1 MSEPYS
7 RWLSLY
13 TAQIS
18 KYQDKRGLFMKDI
31 VKIDPFLYGYFLDET
46 LEHGERVGLALL
58 YAAKNIELR
67 FSRRLLPET
76 AFETK
81 YGSSGY
87 SPSEGLWFNTDN
99 IMRLADEFPEHKET
113 LHRYVEE
120 INMFRSKAKLLNC
133 GVTDNLNRSGA
144 EWGGGWGGHSNPDY
158 GRIINFGTDHIRSI
172 IAENRDKYPDEA
184 WFYRSCSCA
193 LDAIDIVGERYRLAA
208 VEKAESCENDDDKA
222 FLMRMAKAFETVP
235 KKPAYDFTSAMCSF
249 MLIFALDGSD
259 SPGRFD
265 QYMYPSYLKT
275 ENKEEITDLLDRLWD
290 YFYEHRSWNLCI
302 SGSDEKFND
311 ESNGLTYD
319 ILAMVRKKGYNTP
332 NLTCR
337 VHKNTPHKLWSEIAD
352 TLAIGTGLPALYNDD
367 VVCTALEKIGIPPED
382 SHDYCM
388 NGCNQIDIFGKSHMG
403 LEDGEVIFAKCL
415 EFALHNGVDA
425 MTGELISIRTGDPTD
440 FETYER
446 FERAFMEQL
455 EFVTYNSCSSA
466 NSYQHLRGVF
476 EPHPLRSCLI
486 EGCLEN
492 GRDYRN
498 GGPIYN
504 HGQILAEGIADTG
517 DSLYAVKKLVFDE
530 KKYTMSELIAALNA
544 NFEGY
549 EQLHCDFKN
558 CEKFGND
565 IESVDIITARAL
577 NRFFTVLKRNNTY
590 RGGVFTGGCSTF
602 NRAASYGSQTA
613 ALPNGKLK
621 GEPLLADSIAAT
633 PGRDTNGPTAQI
645 KSVLRFNHTD
655 ACSGFVF
662 QNKFDKKLFDGEK
675 GKASFVAL
683 AKAYFAGG
691 GQQYTVT
698 VVSPEDLL
706 DAKEHPENYRNLIVR
721 VGGYSDYFVNLDAE
735 LQDNVIERT
744 FSNV

>member
-1 MSEPYS
+1 MTELE
-7 RWLSLY
+7 RI
-13 TAQIS
+13 A
-18 KYQDKRGLFMKDI
+18 
-31 VKIDPFLYGYFLDET
+31 PFLHGYFSDET

-58 YAAKNIELR
+58 CAAKNIEIR
-67 FSRRLLPET
+67 FSKQLLPET
-76 AFETK
+76 SFA
-81 YGSSGY
+81 SGY
-87 SPSEGLWFNTDN
+87 GTATYTPSEGLRFCEEN
-99 IMRLADEFPEHKET
+99 ILKLSEEFPEHKET
-113 LHRYVEE
+113 LRRYIGELK
-120 INMFRSKAKLLNC
+120 IFNDKAKRLYSEPTEAL
-133 GVTDNLNRSGA
+133 DRSGA

-158 GRIINFGTDHIRSI
+158 GRIINYGTDFIRGI

-184 WFYRSCSCA
+184 WFYRSCSYV
-193 LDAIDIVGERYRLAA
+193 LDAMDIIGERYRLSAL
-208 VEKAESCENDDDKA
+208 ENAENCENAENKS
-222 FLMRMAKAFETVP
+222 FYLRMAKAFGTVP

-249 MLIFALDGSD
+249 MLVFALDGSD

-265 QYMYPSYLKT
+265 QYMYPAYSKT
-275 ENKEEITDLLDRLWD
+275 ENKAEVTDLLDRLWD
-290 YFYEHRSWNLCI
+290 YFRDHRCWNLCI
-302 SGSDEKFND
+302 SGSDENWRD
-311 ESNGLTYD
+311 ESNELTYE
-319 ILAMVRKKGYNTP
+319 ILATVRKKGYNTP

-337 VHKNTPHKLWSEIAD
+337 VHGNTPDKLWNAIAD

-367 VVCTALEKIGIPPED
+367 VVCAALEKIGISPVD

-388 NGCNQIDIFGKSHMG
+388 NGCNQIDILGKSHMG
-403 LEDGEVIFAKCL
+403 LEDGEVLFTKCL

-425 MTGELISIRTGDPTD
+425 MSGKKISVETGDPRT

-446 FERAFMEQL
+446 FERAFTDQL
-455 EFVTYNSCSSA
+455 EYVTYNSCASA
-466 NSYQHLRGVF
+466 ITWQHLRGVS

-486 EGCLEN
+486 EGCLEK

-530 KKYTMSELIAALNA
+530 KKYTMSELIDALDT
-544 NFEGY
+544 NFEGC
-549 EQLHCDFKN
+549 EQLHRDFKN

-565 IESVDIITARAL
+565 IDAVDEITARIV

-602 NRAASYGSQTA
+602 NRAAGYGKRTA

-645 KSVLRFNHTD
+645 KSVLRYNHTD

-662 QNKFDKKLFDGEK
+662 QNKFEKKMFCSEK
-675 GKASFVAL
+675 GKASFIAL
-683 AKAYFAGG
+683 AKAFFAGG

-698 VVSPEDLL
+698 VVSPEELL
-706 DAKEHPENYRNLIVR
+706 DAKINPDNHRNLIVR
-721 VGGYSDYFVNLDAE
+721 VGGYSDYFVNLNAE

-744 FSNV
+744 FSGL